1 MLKNVKEELNK
12 FGKYVIQQS
21 RTNLTKNKINATGDL
36 YGSLGYDLKVM
47 PNSVFME
54 FFMMEY
60 GKFIDE
66 GVQGSKST
74 YPESRQSP
82 YKYSGRFKMIPT
94 KSLDKWV
101 IKKGIKGIRDDKGRF
116 ITRKSL
122 KYAIATSVYRKGIK
136 ATLFFTK
143 PFEKAFMNLP
153 DEVIQAFALD
163 IDEFLQYTTE

>member
-1 MLKNVKEELNK
+1 MLDNVKKELNK

-54 FFMMEY
+54 FYMMDY
-60 GKFIDE
+60 GKFVDE

-74 YPESRQSP
+74 YPESRNSP
-82 YKYSGRFKMIPT
+82 FKFTGRYKTIPP

-101 IKKGIKGIRDDKGRF
+101 IKKGIKGIRDEKGRF
-116 ITRKSL
+116 IKRKSL
-122 KYAIATSVYRKGIK
+122 QYLIARSIFTRGIK
-136 ATLFFTK
+136 PSMFFTK
-143 PFEKAFMNLP
+143 PFNQSFDKLPPELQDKYGIDIENLIF
-153 DEVIQAFALD
+153 E
-163 IDEFLQYTTE
+163 